1 MADVINE
8 MFIDVVNDAL
18 TGKKDSLLMRL
29 KVIAKKLKK
38 EQPDLSKE
46 LESLIFASNT
56 NAVARGQPFSPQF
69 SPVDA
74 DTRQKLLIE
83 VYPVIMDTI
92 PIWSEK
98 VNTQLNR
105 FIAEWEM
112 KESLH
117 KGGLH
122 PSTSLLI
129 SGPPGV
135 GKTLSAKWIAH
146 KLDIPLLTLD
156 LASVMS
162 SYLGKTGNN
171 IKAVLNYASSFPC
184 VLLLDEFDSIAK
196 KRDDTTDVGELK
208 RLVTVILQ
216 AIDEWPKQSVLIA
229 ATNHSELLDPAVW
242 RRFDSIIDFEFPNQE
257 LIKKYL
263 ISKDISNNLSDYI
276 STKLHDVSY
285 AIIERAINQA
295 KKNSIIEKKTFS
307 ASLIN
312 ELLGGNVLLENIIE
326 AMLSKNISQRKIA
339 QDLEISRSQ
348 IQKIV
353 KEQGLQK

>member
-1 MADVINE
+1 MANVINE
-8 MFIDVVNDAL
+8 MFIDIVNDAL
-18 TGKKDSLLMRL
+18 SGKKDSLLMRL
-29 KVIAKKLKK
+29 RVMAKKLKK
-38 EQPDLSKE
+38 EVPDLAKE
-46 LESLIFASNT
+46 LESLISTSNT
-56 NAVARGQPFSPQF
+56 TAVARGQPLTPQF
-69 SPVDA
+69 SPVDV

-83 VYPVIMDTI
+83 AYPVVMDTV

-117 KGGLH
+117 KSGLH

-242 RRFDSIIDFEFPNQE
+242 RRFDSIIDFELPNQA

-263 ISKDISNNLSDYI
+263 ISKDISNNLADYI
-276 STKLHDVSY
+276 STKLHDISY
-285 AIIERAINQA
+285 AIIERSINQA
-295 KKNSIIEKKTFS
+295 KKNSIIEKKPFS
-307 ASLIN
+307 ATLIN
-312 ELLGGNVLLENIIE
+312 ELLGNNVLLENVIE
-326 AMLSKNISQRKIA
+326 TMLSTNISQRKIA
-339 QDLEISRSQ
+339 QDLGISRAQ
-348 IQKIV
+348 IQKFV
-353 KEQGLQK
+353 KEQGLQQ